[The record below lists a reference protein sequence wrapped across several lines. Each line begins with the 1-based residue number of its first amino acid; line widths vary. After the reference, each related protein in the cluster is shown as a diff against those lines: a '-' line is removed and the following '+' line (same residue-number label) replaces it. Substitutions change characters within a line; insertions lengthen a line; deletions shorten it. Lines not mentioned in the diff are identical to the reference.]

1 MVSYLAGQ
9 DVNSQVL
16 QKAMADPSSDSV
28 WSTVLSRRRLLQAT
42 AALSVKVSMPAIL
55 GRAAAQAGGSDSLPL
70 RGGEILPD
78 PDFSLLS
85 PKHPY
90 LIGIRP
96 HRVGGVRLEL
106 EPEPIASRW
115 GPKFLIHNYG
125 HGGAGITLS
134 FGCASVV
141 ADHVHTL
148 LRAIGRTRRMSVAV
162 IGSGVIGLT
171 VASELRRRW
180 PRLRV
185 TVYAKELDVR
195 RTTSFK
201 AAGQFE
207 PSGIYEEY
215 ETDEGR
221 NILAN
226 YLRRS
231 RNRIVE
237 LGDASRWPHYGIA
250 FRRNYTLNH
259 RIPAFDTH
267 TPLDV
272 VPKPRTG
279 TLPFRSL
286 NVAGREYRTWLINP
300 TILLTRLVS
309 DLKRS
314 GVPFRRRMFTDV
326 QSFAE
331 LRENIVINCTG
342 HGAKALV
349 QDDQMLAR
357 RGHLVLLRRTLA
369 KQFYFLSGGCVNY
382 RTMYVF
388 CRHRDIVIGGSVQDG
403 NESELANSDDDW
415 VFRKIIENARNVFD
429 GRPRQCM

>member
-1 MVSYLAGQ
+1 
-9 DVNSQVL
+9 
-16 QKAMADPSSDSV
+16 MADPSSHSV

-55 GRAAAQAGGSDSLPL
+55 GRAAAHAGGSDSLPL

-148 LRAIGRTRRMSVAV
+148 LRDIGRTRRMSVAV

-180 PRLRV
+180 PRLRI

-215 ETDEGR
+215 EADEGR
-221 NILAN
+221 NILQ
-226 YLRRS
+226 S
-231 RNRIVE
+231 
-237 LGDASRWPHYGIA
+237 
-250 FRRNYTLNH
+250 
-259 RIPAFDTH
+259 
-267 TPLDV
+267 
-272 VPKPRTG
+272 
-279 TLPFRSL
+279 
-286 NVAGREYRTWLINP
+286 
-300 TILLTRLVS
+300 S
-309 DLKRS
+309 DSCIRY
-314 GVPFRRRMFTDV
+314 PY
-326 QSFAE
+326 A
-331 LRENIVINCTG
+331 
-342 HGAKALV
+342 
-349 QDDQMLAR
+349 
-357 RGHLVLLRRTLA
+357 
-369 KQFYFLSGGCVNY
+369 
-382 RTMYVF
+382 
-388 CRHRDIVIGGSVQDG
+388 
-403 NESELANSDDDW
+403 
-415 VFRKIIENARNVFD
+415 
-429 GRPRQCM
+429 P